1 MKYALCDDD
10 PDELRIMADLLLQFN
25 AQAEFSSYRSA
36 QDLLNAF
43 SIDYFDIVLLDIE
56 MQEPNGYQIA
66 QELSKLPEV
75 PLIIFITQS
84 SDYTIRGY
92 EVAFR
97 YLKKPVSYCDFERA
111 LMAATSKIS
120 PKRILINGNHG
131 AVFLRVKDII
141 YIEVFSYIAIFH
153 TEHGIYKEQRSLK
166 QLEKEIS
173 ISGFARPHNSYLVNL
188 EYVDYIQKDTIIL
201 TTGEKLPLSRNRQKI
216 FYKTMSAF
224 MRR

>member
-10 PDELRIMADLLLQFN
+10 PDELKIMADLLNRFN
-25 AQAEFSSYRSA
+25 AQAEFGCYRSA
-36 QDLLNAF
+36 QDLLDAF
-43 SIDYFDIVLLDIE
+43 SKDYFDIVLLDIE

-66 QELSKLPEV
+66 QELSKLPDA

-111 LMAATSKIS
+111 VVAATSKIS
-120 PKRILINGNHG
+120 PKRIPVSGTHETF
-131 AVFLRVKDII
+131 FLRVKDII
-141 YIEVFSYIAIFH
+141 YIEVFNYIAIFH
-153 TEHGIYKEQRSLK
+153 TEHGTYRERISLK

-173 ISGFARPHNSYLVNL
+173 SSGFARPHNSYLVNL
-188 EYVDYIQKDTIIL
+188 EYVDCIQKDTIVL
-201 TTGEKLPLSRNRQKI
+201 TTGENLPLSRNRQKT
-216 FYKTMSAF
+216 FCKAMSDF
-224 MRR
+224 MRW